1 VNVHLSGTQ
10 SKTDQGYAFEIGEHV
25 FVDGRDGEF
34 VVVEVDRNTQ
44 SLQLLPVRTF
54 GRIEHFPASSVRIVL
69 PPKRESNHE
78 KEAKLDGFS
87 DSPAA

>member
-1 VNVHLSGTQ
+1 VSADLHLRNTATAS
-10 SKTDQGYAFEIGEHV
+10 GYAFEVGEHV
-25 FVDGRDGEF
+25 FVDGHDGEF

-44 SLQLLPVRTF
+44 TLQLLPTRSI

-69 PPKRESNHE
+69 APKTESSQE
-78 KEAKLDGFS
+78 KEAKIDGFS

>member
-1 VNVHLSGTQ
+1 MKVHLNSSR
-10 SKTDQGYAFEIGEHV
+10 SKADQGYTFEIGEHV
-25 FVDGRDGEF
+25 FVEGRDGEF

-69 PPKRESNHE
+69 PPKSESSLE